1 MALSKSNTGID
12 SKVDSVTQAATQK
25 VDNTVNLAREKYEA
39 AKQKIDAAKQKAED
53 IKNKATQAVE
63 DVNGAVKDPF
73 GFIITKTLNKVNSL
87 ILNVEKKIDQLV
99 KDVIKKTDSKG
110 RVSLEGSNLVIT
122 VTRAE
127 ADQAL
132 QIKADV
138 ETKIKSIQNT
148 LNILR
153 TTVSSLST
161 VRDAVQTYK
170 TILDVQEVILSA
182 NPVSGPIFVVLKKG
196 IKIIFLKE
204 MLGEY
209 LKVIGRE
216 LAQNKEVITRLI
228 ERFRSLQVS
237 VKIQDE
243 SNKGNFISPDKAE
256 ELLADELFGAPEE
269 TQKSEDF
276 TDQNLNNYILKVEKY
291 DSKQIIARAYDK
303 VSGMIKAQTAPSYFS
318 SAEDLLEEIKNIL
331 NQT

>member
-1 MALSKSNTGID
+1 MALSTSNTGLD
-12 SKVDSVTQAATQK
+12 SRVNSITSAATQK
-25 VDNTVNLAREKYEA
+25 VDNTVNAAREKYEA

-53 IKNKATQAVE
+53 IKNKATQAIE
-63 DVNGAVKDPF
+63 DVSGAVKDPF
-73 GFIITKTLNKVNSL
+73 GFLITKTLNKVNSL
-87 ILNVEKKIDQLV
+87 ILNVEKKVDQLV

-127 ADQAL
+127 AEQAL
-132 QIKADV
+132 KIKADV

-153 TTVSSLST
+153 TTISSLST

-170 TILDVQEVILSA
+170 TILDVQEAILSL

-204 MLGEY
+204 ILGEY

-216 LAQNKEVITRLI
+216 LAQNKQVITRLI
-228 ERFRSLQVS
+228 ERFRALQVS

-243 SNKGNFISPDKAE
+243 ANKGNFITTDLAE

-269 TQKSEDF
+269 TEKSEDF
-276 TDQNLNNYILKVEKY
+276 TDQNLNNYVLRVEKY

-303 VSGMIKAQTAPSYFS
+303 ISGMIKAQTAPSYFS
-318 SAEDLLEEIKNIL
+318 TADDLLQEIKVIL
-331 NQT
+331 NQA